1 MMKEFSGAELEV
13 MPMALRDVDDILRIE
28 YSLYSHPWSRA
39 NFSDSLDSGY
49 VCCVARIGGELVGYF
64 VVMLAVD
71 EAHLLNISVADAF
84 QGRGLGAR
92 LLRVAMN
99 SAYEKGGRFML
110 LEVRVSNE
118 RAFSLYKHFGFEKI
132 GLRRGYYPAG
142 FGRED
147 ALVLRRELM
156 SEVCA

>member
-1 MMKEFSGAELEV
+1 MMKEFPGAALEIL
-13 MPMALRDVDDILRIE
+13 PMVPQDIDDILRIE

-39 NFSDSLDSGY
+39 NFGDSIDSGY
-49 VCCVARIGGELVGYF
+49 VCRVARIGGAVIGYF

-71 EAHLLNISVADAF
+71 EAHLLNISVAGAF
-84 QGRGLGAR
+84 QGKGLGAR

-99 SAYEKGGRFML
+99 SAYQQGGRSML
-110 LEVRVSNE
+110 LEVRMSNE
-118 RAFSLYKHFGFEKI
+118 KAISLYRHFGFEKI
-132 GLRRGYYPAG
+132 GHRRGYYPAD

-156 SEVCA
+156 DEVCA

>member
-1 MMKEFSGAELEV
+1 MTNELAGVGFEV
-13 MPMALRDVDDILRIE
+13 LPMAPGDLDDILRIE

-49 VCCVARIGGELVGYF
+49 LCRVARIGGELVGYF

-71 EAHLLNISVADAF
+71 EAHLLNISVADAL
-84 QGRGLGAR
+84 QGKGYGSR
-92 LLRVAMN
+92 LLRAAMD
-99 SAYEKGGRFML
+99 AACQQGGRSML

-118 RAFSLYKHFGFEKI
+118 KAFSMYRHFGFEKI
-132 GLRRGYYPAG
+132 GVRRGYYPAD

-147 ALVLRRELM
+147 ALVLRRTLAN
-156 SEVCA
+156 EVCA